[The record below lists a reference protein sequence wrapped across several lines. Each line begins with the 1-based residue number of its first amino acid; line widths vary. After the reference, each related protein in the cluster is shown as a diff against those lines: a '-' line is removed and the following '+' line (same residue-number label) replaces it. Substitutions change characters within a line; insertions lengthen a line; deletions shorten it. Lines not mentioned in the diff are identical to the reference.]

1 MQKNI
6 VRLFIDFE
14 SDYGGIY
21 REEMF
26 LPIDVF
32 NTFKDEYDFEFTLN
46 EFSGKHSEDYVEV
59 EVEYFSE
66 DDMVDHIFDNGHY
79 NFEYLFDYLVEIY
92 ELDEDKLREY
102 EAYMKGLGKLVTYE
116 VILDKDH
123 VEQLEHLAETLGFTL
138 TRK

>member
-14 SDYGGIY
+14 SDYGGVY
-21 REEMF
+21 REEIF

-32 NTFKDEYDFEFTLN
+32 NTFKDAYDFEFTLN
-46 EFSGKHSEDYVEV
+46 EFSGKHSEDYVDV
-59 EVEYFSE
+59 EVDYFSE
-66 DDMVDHIFDNGHY
+66 ADMADYIFDNGYY

-102 EAYMKGLGKLVTYE
+102 EAYLKGLGKLVTYE